1 MAPLTAVALTAAGI
15 GAGIALAR
23 LTTRGLDWLL
33 TTALERRDA
42 LVTRALTDPD
52 DLDRE
57 YELLTAHHP
66 DDGQCV
72 ECGSPW
78 PCIPAR
84 ALGIG
89 TETP

>member
-1 MAPLTAVALTAAGI
+1 MSPAAAVALTAAGI

-33 TTALERRDA
+33 TTALEHRDA

-52 DLDRE
+52 DIDRE

-66 DDGQCV
+66 EGDHCA

-78 PCIPAR
+78 PCIPAQ

-89 TETP
+89 TESA